1 VASGHDDFLKGC
13 AWSASVKDRKW
24 KKKKTQKKND
34 IFDNMMMPSRAGAE
48 ISKIVNDVR
57 TVGQVGGMI
66 G

>member
-1 VASGHDDFLKGC
+1 ME
-13 AWSASVKDRKW
+13 
-24 KKKKTQKKND
+24 KKTQKKIE
-34 IFDNMMMPSRAGAE
+34 IFENMMMPSRAGAE

>member
-1 VASGHDDFLKGC
+1 ME
-13 AWSASVKDRKW
+13 
-24 KKKKTQKKND
+24 KKNTKKND